1 MSDVPKLVELER
13 RVVDMVLRYD
23 DGSELTL
30 EYVLLRSRCPCANCG
45 PKREDSARIVEFEA
59 EVGRLRNEKPKVEI
73 VGGYGL
79 SFKWNDSGCSLGIYG
94 FELLSELAS
103 E

>member
-1 MSDVPKLVELER
+1 MSDAPQLVELER

-23 DGSELTL
+23 DDSELTL
-30 EYVLLRSRCPCANCG
+30 DYILLRSRCPCANCG
-45 PKREDSARIVEFEA
+45 PKREDPGRHAEFEA
-59 EVGRLRNEKPKVEI
+59 EVGLLRNEKPKVEV

-94 FELLSELAS
+94 FELLHELAS